1 MTRWY
6 RTHVGLVTDAKLG
19 EAALIAECSRAVAIA
34 VWHAVLESCA
44 ETNDAGRYDT
54 TPRRVAAILAEPIA
68 KVEAVFAA
76 LADLSMI
83 AAGCVTAWS
92 RRQFES
98 DSSTER
104 SRKHRDA
111 KRSGELM
118 RGHAVEPLPAR
129 DETTVQRCATPP
141 YSYPE
146 SEVLTPSLS
155 LDAARE
161 PDGDPSGFECFWQA
175 MPAPNPAAKA
185 AALASFARLEADDQ
199 ARAIAAAERYA
210 SAYAAKPTTH
220 PMSPVRFL
228 RERSFDGYGAPKT
241 GAMSEPVSVF
251 VRVDTP
257 QWRAWAAHRGK
268 PIPLNAK
275 GTGWHFP
282 SEWPPAAQRGAA

>member
-6 RTHVGLVTDAKLG
+6 RSHVGLVTDAKLG

-111 KRSGELM
+111 KRSGEAM

-129 DETTVQRCATPP
+129 DETPVQRCATPP

-146 SEVLTPSLS
+146 TEFLTPSLS
-155 LDAARE
+155 LEAAPE
-161 PDGDPSGFECFWQA
+161 PDGDPVGFETFWQA
-175 MPAPNPAAKA
+175 MPAPNPATKA
-185 AALASFARLEADDQ
+185 AALSAFARLPPPDQ
-199 ARAIAAAERYA
+199 SKAAAAARRYA
-210 SAYAAKPTTH
+210 SAFVTKPTTH
-220 PMSPVRFL
+220 PISPTRFL
-228 RERSFDGYGAPKT
+228 RERCFEGYGAQATTEEAAP
-241 GAMSEPVSVF
+241 VF
-251 VRVDTP
+251 VKVETP
-257 QWRAWAAHRGK
+257 QWRAWTAHRGK
-268 PIPLNAK
+268 PIPVNAK

-282 SEWPPAAQRGAA
+282 TEWPPDAKLGAA